1 MGTRKS
7 TRPKEPRTQI
17 EASNEALDAVVR
29 KEDAKRKLEEW
40 KRKNPNADPGGL
52 LDAAVDAEE
61 STKARQK
68 AKHFGTG
75 R

>member
-1 MGTRKS
+1 MGY
-7 TRPKEPRTQI
+7 PKDA
-17 EASNEALDAVVR
+17 EACDELLNAIVR

-52 LDAAVDAEE
+52 LDAAVDADEE

-68 AKHFGTG
+68 AKNFGTG